1 MEGTMAPS
9 LIGLNITKY
18 RTALGLSKAELARRS
33 GITATGLRYIESGR
47 RRDVGAL
54 ILCRIA
60 RALGVTLD
68 ELACPDETLDAA

>member
-1 MEGTMAPS
+1 MVPS

-18 RTALGLSKAELARRS
+18 RTALGLSKAELARRA

-54 ILCRIA
+54 VLCRIA

-68 ELACPDETLDAA
+68 DLACPDNIPDAA